1 VKVRGIEFSILRRN
15 IVGSFS
21 INTNVASLQAQNYL
35 RVNANFQSKTINE
48 VTSGLR
54 IVQSGD
60 DAAGLAIANG
70 YRSNE
75 AVLTQGIQ
83 NANNGMSQLQI
94 MDGGISNISQL
105 LDRARTLATESAS
118 GTFTGDRSVLN
129 GEYQSVLTEINR
141 QAQAIGLNTGGTFAK
156 NLSVFIGGGD
166 GATSASTITNG
177 TVSVDLS
184 SSTVDTQSLGLQ
196 GFTAGYQV
204 AAGTADSGMY
214 DLGSASATSVSK
226 ILALATTAGSTSFV
240 ISGPGFSAGAGGA
253 ITVNVNTANVADPG
267 SLAAAINAG
276 IQGAATAGT
285 AQSKAFAGANITAEI
300 HTGSDGHQQLEFV
313 SSNTAFQVTAGDAT
327 ANALMGNFVGQTL
340 AQAGTDLGITI
351 PVVAL
356 QAVGTTES
364 GTWIAGGTQQTAGA
378 VFTNMAYSSSATV
391 ATDQTLTFVAN
402 NASGT
407 PQTLSVTLN
416 SLAAGTTL
424 DAAHAVTQINAAL
437 QATDNPALQSIVATT
452 DGMGSG
458 VGKLMFTN
466 NTTTPFTVSIG
477 QEATGGGT
485 AGVTGM
491 AGYNTIVTSSTVGT
505 GATSDVS
512 TQADAQAA
520 VSALASSVQ
529 LLGDAQAVVG
539 RGENQFNYAIN
550 LAQSQLTNTTAA
562 ESSIRDADLA
572 TEAANL
578 TKAQILMQA
587 GVAALAQANSAPQNI
602 LTLLK
607 S

>member
-1 VKVRGIEFSILRRN
+1 M
-15 IVGSFS
+15 GSFS

-35 RVNANFQSKTINE
+35 RVNANFQAKTINE

-70 YRSNE
+70 YRSDE
-75 AVLTQGIQ
+75 AVLTQGVQ

-204 AAGTADSGMY
+204 AAGAADSGMY
-214 DLGSASATSVSK
+214 DLGSAAATSVSK

-253 ITVNVNTANVADPG
+253 ITVNVNTSNVADTG

-276 IQGAATAGT
+276 IQGASTAGT

-340 AQAGTDLGITI
+340 AQAGTAVGATTPLA
-351 PVVAL
+351 AL
-356 QAVGTTES
+356 QAVGTVES
-364 GTWIAGGTQQTAGA
+364 GTFISGGTEQTAGA
-378 VFTNMAYSSSATV
+378 VFTNMAYSSSATI
-391 ATDQTLTFVAN
+391 ATVQTLTFVAN

-407 PQTLSVTLN
+407 PQSLTVTLSALT
-416 SLAAGTTL
+416 AGTTL
-424 DAAHAVTQINAAL
+424 TAALAVGQINAAL
-437 QATDNPALQSIVATT
+437 QASDNPALQSIIATT

-458 VGKLMFTN
+458 TGKLMFTN

-477 QEATGGGT
+477 QEQTGGTVAAGGQVGGVTGT
-485 AGVTGM
+485 AGF
-491 AGYNTIVTSSTVGT
+491 NTIVTSSTVGV

-607 S
+607 G